1 MILESILLTGMIMG
15 FLMIILAFILN
26 FLGL

>member
-1 MILESILLTGMIMG
+1 MILESILFTGMIMG
-15 FLMIILAFILN
+15 FLMIVLAFIMN

>member
-1 MILESILLTGMIMG
+1 MILESILFAGMIMG
-15 FLMIILAFILN
+15 FLMIILAFVLN